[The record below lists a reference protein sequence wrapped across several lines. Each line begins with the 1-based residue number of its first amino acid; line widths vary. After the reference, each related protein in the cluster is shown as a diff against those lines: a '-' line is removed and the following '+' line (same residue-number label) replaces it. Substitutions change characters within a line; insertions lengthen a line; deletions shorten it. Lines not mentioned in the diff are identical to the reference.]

1 MRHSDLF
8 SSEECEME
16 LNGALNRAEHL
27 RQRGRQVL
35 NDAENEIVELQNQS
49 KKSMDE
55 VEVAAAAVI
64 DMALAEND
72 GTIREILQLQA
83 VTMIS
88 LAESDYRE
96 SRICIDHL
104 WDFSQQNIKNFR
116 DKITLSLLEKRL
128 CF

>member
-1 MRHSDLF
+1 
-8 SSEECEME
+8 
-16 LNGALNRAEHL
+16 
-27 RQRGRQVL
+27 
-35 NDAENEIVELQNQS
+35 
-49 KKSMDE
+49 MDD

-64 DMALAEND
+64 DIALAEND

-104 WDFSQQNIKNFR
+104 WALAEMSSFKLYKRADRKSKASF
-116 DKITLSLLEKRL
+116 KIFERRVQVMSRREKRKEGGTI
-128 CF
+128 

>member
-16 LNGALNRAEHL
+16 LNGALKRAEHL

-72 GTIREILQLQA
+72 DTIREILQLLQ
-83 VTMIS
+83 
-88 LAESDYRE
+88 
-96 SRICIDHL
+96 
-104 WDFSQQNIKNFR
+104 
-116 DKITLSLLEKRL
+116 
-128 CF
+128 